1 MKQRASILGAS
12 SWFDE
17 SMRRSAPDMECGQT
31 RTDDGAALDGAERF
45 DPTAAACSGAAAA
58 RPAGGR
64 GVRRCCWPE
73 REQFCIY
80 IVAIAS
86 RMARK

>member
-1 MKQRASILGAS
+1 
-12 SWFDE
+12 
-17 SMRRSAPDMECGQT
+17 MECGRELGPTTEQ
-31 RTDDGAALDGAERF
+31 RFDGAERF